1 MRYLVVLKSGIK
13 ITINELTKDELEN
26 IRNNHGSNVTVG
38 FGTNGS
44 FIEKQAEDPSPFRGG
59 DECRTLFSHP
69 IAIYPLGYI

>member
-44 FIEKQAEDPSPFRGG
+44 FIERSE
-59 DECRTLFSHP
+59 
-69 IAIYPLGYI
+69 IAAIVADSVFTG

>member
-38 FGTNGS
+38 FGPNGS
-44 FIEKQAEDPSPFRGG
+44 FIERSE
-59 DECRTLFSHP
+59 
-69 IAIYPLGYI
+69 IAAIVADQIFVG

>member
-44 FIEKQAEDPSPFRGG
+44 FMMKGCRGRENPG
-59 DECRTLFSHP
+59 AL
-69 IAIYPLGYI
+69 ALG